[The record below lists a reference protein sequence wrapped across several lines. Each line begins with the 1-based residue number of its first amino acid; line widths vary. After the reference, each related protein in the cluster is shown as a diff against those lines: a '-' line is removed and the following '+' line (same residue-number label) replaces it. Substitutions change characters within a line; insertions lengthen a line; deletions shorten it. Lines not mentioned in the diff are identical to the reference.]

1 IMRLP
6 RKHRILTALV
16 ALFSMLFMQLALASY
31 ACPGVQSQNDAG
43 TMGMEQTPVQA
54 MPGCDQPDPASPALC
69 HAHCLDGKSSLDK
82 PQTPFASPAAV
93 IVSSILTPIEPLLPA
108 QSSSNQ
114 LDSFLNRITS
124 PPIAIRHCCLRI

>member
-1 IMRLP
+1 MKQT

-16 ALFSMLFMQLALASY
+16 ALFGVLFMQLAVAAY
-31 ACPGVQSQNDAG
+31 ACPGLQGGDMSQAMAQDGAPMQS
-43 TMGMEQTPVQA
+43 
-54 MPGCDQPDPASPALC
+54 MPGCDQPDSAKPALC

-82 PQTPFASPAAV
+82 PQTPVASAAAV

-108 QSSSNQ
+108 HSPSNQ